1 MRKYIWTALL
11 ALVIPLAFAG
21 CGGDSGG
28 SDDNAGGDN
37 DFVGSW
43 ALTHSVD
50 GSAMFID
57 FNEDG
62 TFVMKDCVDCGA
74 HMTGTYTVD
83 GKTASGPLENPG
95 VGEGEIVAEL
105 DGDAL
110 TLDFIEHWHNP
121 YKHVPYTGSKI

>member
-1 MRKYIWTALL
+1 ML
-11 ALVIPLAFAG
+11 ALGLPLALAG

-28 SDDNAGGDN
+28 GDDSAGGDN

-43 ALTHSVD
+43 ALTHATD

-57 FNEDG
+57 FNSDG
-62 TFVMKDCVDCGA
+62 TFVMKDCAECGP

-83 GKTASGPLENPG
+83 GDTASGPLENPG

-105 DGDAL
+105 DGENL
-110 TLDFIEHWHNP
+110 ILDFIEHWHNP